1 MYGRGRPYFCLSLS
15 FCHQFSAEA
24 WFLAWDCFPGS
35 LCVPL
40 DGRLISQGRREE
52 DYLVQAE
59 DHLRLPPAIF
69 CPWLGRDYSMPMGWA
84 WGDKPKQGDLGF
96 GDFVCFLPGGRG
108 LSTPWLPAPQCQPV
122 LVSSELPLPLSSP
135 FGGGVRVQ
143 EAMGSGF
150 IM

>member
-40 DGRLISQGRREE
+40 DGRLISQGRRKE

-59 DHLRLPPAIF
+59 DHLRLPQP
-69 CPWLGRDYSMPMGWA
+69 SS
-84 WGDKPKQGDLGF
+84 
-96 GDFVCFLPGGRG
+96 VPG
-108 LSTPWLPAPQCQPV
+108 
-122 LVSSELPLPLSSP
+122 
-135 FGGGVRVQ
+135 
-143 EAMGSGF
+143 
-150 IM
+150 